1 VPARNHDPIGPCGQ
15 DCARVSQQQCGSV
28 PPAALLAA
36 PSFRLAQNLVSVEVD
51 LAPRVRR
58 EIRALDQDLP
68 VFDVET
74 LERHLHNELS
84 LLWSLA
90 ALVGAF
96 GILAVALAAIGLYGV
111 MSYAVGQRTREIG
124 VRMALGAQ
132 RVDVLAMVLRQSMTL
147 VAAGLAA
154 GLLGALAL
162 TRLLREALYGLTPT
176 DPKTYAG
183 VSLLFVTVALAAAY
197 LPARRAV
204 RIDPVTALRHE

>member
-1 VPARNHDPIGPCGQ
+1 
-15 DCARVSQQQCGSV
+15 
-28 PPAALLAA
+28 LL
-36 PSFRLAQNLVSVEVD
+36 R
-51 LAPRVRR
+51 
-58 EIRALDQDLP
+58 
-68 VFDVET
+68 
-74 LERHLHNELS
+74 
-84 LLWSLA
+84 WSLA

-96 GILAVALAAIGLYGV
+96 GILAAALAAIGLYGV

-154 GLLGALAL
+154 GVLGALAL

>member
-1 VPARNHDPIGPCGQ
+1 VTLTQDFDPKPTPFLYLPLFQNERGHVRLHI
-15 DCARVSQQQCGSV
+15 R
-28 PPAALLAA
+28 AAGNT
-36 PSFRLAQNLVSVEVD
+36 SG

-154 GLLGALAL
+154 GVLGALAL

>member
-1 VPARNHDPIGPCGQ
+1 ML
-15 DCARVSQQQCGSV
+15 S
-28 PPAALLAA
+28 AAGNT
-36 PSFRLAQNLVSVEVD
+36 SG

-124 VRMALGAQ
+124 VRTALGAQ

-154 GLLGALAL
+154 GVLGALAL

-204 RIDPVTALRHE
+204 RIDAATALRHE

>member
-1 VPARNHDPIGPCGQ
+1 LQPFLESLQVKVDHRCD
-15 DCARVSQQQCGSV
+15 
-28 PPAALLAA
+28 
-36 PSFRLAQNLVSVEVD
+36 VERQELPD
-51 LAPRVRR
+51 HQAGGLAPRVRR

-68 VFDVET
+68 VFGVET

-154 GLLGALAL
+154 GVLGALAL